1 MAEENKTKTVEE
13 TVAALD
19 EMAEKLESG
28 DVSLEESFSIYQEG
42 MRLLKDVSEAIDGIE
57 KQMLLLSDS
66 GETEEFS

>member
-13 TVAALD
+13 TFAALD

-66 GETEEFS
+66 GETEELS

>member
-13 TVAALD
+13 TFAALD

>member
-13 TVAALD
+13 TFAALD

-28 DVSLEESFSIYQEG
+28 AVSLEESFSIYQEG

>member
-1 MAEENKTKTVEE
+1 
-13 TVAALD
+13 
-19 EMAEKLESG
+19 
-28 DVSLEESFSIYQEG
+28 

>member
-13 TVAALD
+13 TFAALD

-42 MRLLKDVSEAIDGIE
+42 MRLLKDASEAIDGIE

>member
-13 TVAALD
+13 TFAALD

-57 KQMLLLSDS
+57 KQMLLLADS

>member
-1 MAEENKTKTVEE
+1 MAEENKTKTVDE
-13 TVAALD
+13 TFAALD

>member
-1 MAEENKTKTVEE
+1 MAEENKTKKVEE
-13 TVAALD
+13 TFAALD

>member
-1 MAEENKTKTVEE
+1 MAEENKTKTEEE
-13 TVAALD
+13 TFAALD